1 MKRLLIIMLTI
12 CVWTNNVCAQFH
24 SMNYDKETVAAMATA
39 FGAEAVA
46 EGYYSEQVGAILK
59 HYNAAELAAAGIFA
73 SKFLERKAM
82 TDLGLWNSNTENYY
96 YKRIYNITFPL
107 Q

>member
-12 CVWTNNVCAQFH
+12 CVWTNKVCAQFH

-59 HYNAAELAAAGIFA
+59 HYNAAELYNPQIEMFA
-73 SKFLERKAM
+73 RFKMKSSFHK
-82 TDLGLWNSNTENYY
+82 T
-96 YKRIYNITFPL
+96 KRII
-107 Q
+107 

>member
-46 EGYYSEQVGAILK
+46 EGYYSEQVPILQQSWQQQGFSPVSFW
-59 HYNAAELAAAGIFA
+59 NA
-73 SKFLERKAM
+73 R
-82 TDLGLWNSNTENYY
+82 
-96 YKRIYNITFPL
+96 

>member
-12 CVWTNNVCAQFH
+12 CVWTNEACAQFH

-46 EGYYSEQVGAILK
+46 EG
-59 HYNAAELAAAGIFA
+59 FTA
-73 SKFLERKAM
+73 SR
-82 TDLGLWNSNTENYY
+82 
-96 YKRIYNITFPL
+96 
-107 Q
+107 

>member
-12 CVWTNNVCAQFH
+12 CVWTNKVCAQFH

-82 TDLGLWNSNTENYY
+82 TDLGLWNSSTETVSY
-96 YKRIYNITFPL
+96 THLTLPTTL
-107 Q
+107 DV